1 MLCFPPLGHTL
12 HLNRIEARIYPSDKC
27 FRQPR
32 ASPKPAGTFALIFA
46 SLAARA
52 RDAAPQHNQ
61 SLTTGRLGNHAFGN
75 VLQCLETQN
84 DPRDDHV
91 ARAAFAACTGTVKDT
106 RLASLGRRVTSRSPT
121 SVLDLE
127 RPSTQWGRT
136 LMVQTLQAST
146 ALRTAY
152 QHEPSLLFELP
163 SPASTARLE
172 RRPIKAITQLKGLL
186 NAFTLKSPFSLIAAP
201 AGGKPPLKRKATRK
215 HLARLVPE
223 AKSFVLSEGTNHA
236 SRAGL

>member
-1 MLCFPPLGHTL
+1 MPKRQVFSPTPGKP
-12 HLNRIEARIYPSDKC
+12 EADWNFCID
-27 FRQPR
+27 FRLARR
-32 ASPKPAGTFALIFA
+32 ASKGRGSTTQP
-46 SLAARA
+46 
-52 RDAAPQHNQ
+52 

-121 SVLDLE
+121 CVLDLE

-163 SPASTARLE
+163 SPASTPRLE
-172 RRPIKAITQLKGLL
+172 RRAIKATTQLKGLL

-201 AGGKPPLKRKATRK
+201 AGGKPPLRRKATRK

-223 AKSFVLSEGTNHA
+223 AKSFLPSEGTNHA
-236 SRAGL
+236 SRAGLSRLGLAPSGLSSSFFPSIL

>member
-1 MLCFPPLGHTL
+1 MLCFPPLGDALQRRAHPT
-12 HLNRIEARIYPSDKC
+12 DKC

-32 ASPKPAGTFALIFA
+32 ASPKPTGTFAFIFA
-46 SLAARA
+46 SLATARKGRGSA
-52 RDAAPQHNQ
+52 KRL
-61 SLTTGRLGNHAFGN
+61 SLTTGPLENHAFGN
-75 VLQCLETQN
+75 VLQCLKTRN

-163 SPASTARLE
+163 SLASSSRLG
-172 RRPIKAITQLKGLL
+172 RRVLEANTQLKGLNCAL
-186 NAFTLKSPFSLIAAP
+186 ARMSPFSLIAAP
-201 AGGKPPLKRKATRK
+201 AGGEPPLRRKATRQ

-223 AKSFVLSEGTNHA
+223 DKV
-236 SRAGL
+236 SR